1 MVRQVRYRPRH
12 MLEGDSKRAR
22 TNMNDGLLPEV
33 RQSHVWEVLI
43 AATLDTTSKEAFG
56 RSARQVFKCM
66 AVCRGWRDE
75 LSEHLYRHLT
85 RQLRVTGAR
94 AKNFK
99 ETVGTK
105 EYDALFKLV
114 KRYTSIVP
122 SDLMPTRPRLPN
134 QVFTSV
140 IHTAVPNNL
149 SSEPGQPDDAPRQ
162 KDLCISTFMYPLTLW
177 LRCAADNS
185 QDNRD
190 NPKVHTFIV
199 VFMTHEEDSRPIQQT
214 MFVDKVRPRPVEPVE
229 SVESIESN
237 TTDTSHNLAVP
248 EYLDLIQG
256 ESLSPKAQD
265 ECLYLLNNMNDAL
278 LPCL

>member
-1 MVRQVRYRPRH
+1 
-12 MLEGDSKRAR
+12 MLEGDSKRVR

-56 RSARQVFKCM
+56 RSAKEVFKCM
-66 AVCRGWRDE
+66 AVCRGWRNE

-85 RQLRVTGAR
+85 KQLRVTGTRAR
-94 AKNFK
+94 NFK

-122 SDLMPTRPRLPN
+122 SGLMPTRPRLPN

-140 IHTAVPNNL
+140 IHTGVPSNL
-149 SSEPGQPDDAPRQ
+149 SSESGQPDDAPRQ
-162 KDLCISTFMYPLTLW
+162 KDLCISTFMYPLTLR
-177 LRCAADNS
+177 LRCVTGNNQA
-185 QDNRD
+185 NRD
-190 NPKVHTFIV
+190 KPKVHTFII

-214 MFVDKVRPRPVEPVE
+214 MFVDKVRPPPIESVGPVEPL
-229 SVESIESN
+229 ESN
-237 TTDTSHNLAVP
+237 TTDTSHKLTVP

-256 ESLSPKAQD
+256 KSLSPKAQD

>member
-1 MVRQVRYRPRH
+1 
-12 MLEGDSKRAR
+12 
-22 TNMNDGLLPEV
+22 MNDGLLPEV

-43 AATLDTTSKEAFG
+43 AATLDTTSREAFG
-56 RSARQVFKCM
+56 RSAKEVFKCM

-99 ETVGTK
+99 ETVGTN

-122 SDLMPTRPRLPN
+122 SGLMPTRPRLPN

-140 IHTAVPNNL
+140 IHTGVPSNL
-149 SSEPGQPDDAPRQ
+149 PNESGQPDDAPRQ
-162 KDLCISTFMYPLTLW
+162 KDLCISTFMYPLTLR
-177 LRCAADNS
+177 LGCVTGND
-185 QDNRD
+185 QTTRD
-190 NPKVHTFIV
+190 KPKVHTFII

-214 MFVDKVRPRPVEPVE
+214 MFVDKVRSSPIE
-229 SVESIESN
+229 SVELVEPLESN
-237 TTDTSHNLAVP
+237 TADTSRKIIVP
-248 EYLDLIQG
+248 EYLNLIKG
-256 ESLSPKAQD
+256 ESLSPKAPG
-265 ECLYLLNNMNDAL
+265 ECLYLLNNMNDAV

>member
-1 MVRQVRYRPRH
+1 

-43 AATLDTTSKEAFG
+43 AATLDTTSKQAFG
-56 RSARQVFKCM
+56 RSAKEVFKCM

-94 AKNFK
+94 AKSFK
-99 ETVGTK
+99 ETVGTV

-114 KRYTSIVP
+114 KRYTSMVP
-122 SDLMPTRPRLPN
+122 SSLTPTRPRLPN

-140 IHTAVPNNL
+140 IHHTGTLSNL
-149 SSEPGQPDDAPRQ
+149 SSELGQPDDTSRH
-162 KDLCISTFMYPLTLW
+162 KDLCISTFMYPLTLR
-177 LRCAADNS
+177 LRCVTGNNQASRDNS
-185 QDNRD
+185 
-190 NPKVHTFIV
+190 KVHTFVI

-214 MFVDKVRPRPVEPVE
+214 MFVDKVRPPPIEPVEPVE
-229 SVESIESN
+229 PDTV
-237 TTDTSHNLAVP
+237 DTSHKLTVA